1 MNKRRPQRSML
12 PFSASHSLEDILE
25 GALTRIAD
33 LEYRLDDEVY
43 LYVTPEKPL
52 DIFVAEARDWNRIL
66 ERNKG
71 RPTVYREEMDGEALA
86 YYFLSDEDKIR
97 LTN

>member
-1 MNKRRPQRSML
+1 ML

-33 LEYRLDDEVY
+33 LEYQLDDEVY

-52 DIFVAEARDWNRIL
+52 DIFVAESRDWNRIL

>member
-1 MNKRRPQRSML
+1 ML

-33 LEYRLDDEVY
+33 LEYQLDDEVY

-86 YYFLSDEDKIR
+86 YYFLSDEDKNR